1 MKIVAI
7 AGSPRKKGNSTS
19 LMRLALEGAQ
29 ERGATAEVFSA
40 KDLNVAGCL
49 ACESCKRAADAV
61 CVQKDDMHAVYAAI
75 KDADALLL
83 ASPVYFYGLSSQ
95 IKAVVD
101 RCYALMP
108 FEGVPQGEQA
118 VPRIA
123 PGKGLYVIT
132 TQADTRCST
141 ATRSVDHRLRHDLA
155 RHETGRPACR
165 DRSAGRRRLEGARRP
180 DRRGARADRGLRS
193 GGGSLD
199 GGPGGKGTGERAT
212 DEDE

>member
-19 LMRLALEGAQ
+19 LMRLAIEGAQ
-29 ERGATAEVFSA
+29 ERGASAEVFSA

-75 KDADALLL
+75 KDGDALLL
-83 ASPVYFYGLSSQ
+83 ASPVYFYGLSSW
-95 IKAVVD
+95 IKALVD

-108 FEGVPQGEQA
+108 FEGVPEGEQP

-132 TQADTRCST
+132 TQADDPLFYGYQVLST
-141 ATRSVDHRLRHDLA
+141 IAYGMTWLGMKPAGQLVATGLQDADDWKARDDLIA
-155 RHETGRPACR
+155 A
-165 DRSAGRRRLEGARRP
+165 A
-180 DRRGARADRGLRS
+180 RGLI
-193 GGGSLD
+193 
-199 GGPGGKGTGERAT
+199 AV
-212 DEDE
+212 